1 MAVKELKQR
10 KAKTMTQPEFN
21 QGYKLMS
28 QEQHLRVGTIFP
40 ASAGEKEEN
49 IRQLLSL
56 VFNSSYPKEIAIR
69 LTSVE
74 TEEFNELIISKKDVI
89 DFVEFFKTI
98 LPHMK
103 HK

>member
-1 MAVKELKQR
+1 
-10 KAKTMTQPEFN
+10 MTKPEFN

-56 VFNSSYPKEIAIR
+56 VFNSSYPREIAIR

-74 TEEFNELIISKKDVI
+74 TEEFDELIINKKDVI

-98 LPHMK
+98 LQHMK